1 LIKTFYIQLR
11 KSQIIKSSFRYLV
24 LFVWIALSS
33 CSEEKEQ
40 TQEQFIAS
48 VDKAYLT
55 LDELKYAMPSGLSP
69 ADSLLFVEQY
79 VQSWIKE
86 QVVVQK
92 AEEQLPDKAK
102 DVHYQ
107 LEDYRKSL
115 LIFAYEQQYIK
126 SRLDTN
132 VAMHDIETYYNNNL
146 KDFSLRDY
154 IIKAVYFKYTNT
166 TPDLDKMN
174 TWYKLKTKEDWVS
187 AKAHA
192 SLYAVDLHTDTV
204 NWIYMNDMLSKIP
217 LTDINKSSFLKY
229 KHRVTFE
236 ENGMVY
242 FLKII
247 DYKLKDESSPLEFE
261 KEKIKGILLNLK
273 MNDLRKEL
281 KNELYKDA
289 KNSEAIKIY

>member
-1 LIKTFYIQLR
+1 MPE
-11 KSQIIKSSFRYLV
+11 S
-24 LFVWIALSS
+24 LSA
-33 CSEEKEQ
+33 E
-40 TQEQFIAS
+40 
-48 VDKAYLT
+48 
-55 LDELKYAMPSGLSP
+55 
-69 ADSLLFVEQY
+69 DSLMFVEQY
-79 VQSWIKE
+79 IQNWVKE
-86 QVVVQK
+86 QVVLQK

-132 VAMHDIETYYNNNL
+132 VSMNDIETYYNNNL

-242 FLKII
+242 FLKIL

-261 KEKIKGILLNLK
+261 KDKIKGILLNLK

-281 KNELYKDA
+281 KDELYKDA